1 MLEVKNIYKSFDD
14 LNVLNGISFKAKPG
28 DVISIIGPS
37 GSGKST
43 LLRCINMLEVP
54 SKGNIIFD
62 GEDITDKKA
71 NLSKIRQKMGMVF
84 QQFNLFPHLTVLENI
99 TLAPIKLKI
108 MSKEAA
114 EKKAEI
120 LLKDIGLIDKKDNY
134 PEELSGGQKQRVAII
149 RTLIMDPEVIL
160 FDEPTSALDPEMVK
174 EVQDLIKSLTNK
186 NIIIIIVS
194 HEMNFIKTIANRVLF
209 LEKGKLKFEGTPK
222 EIFENTKD
230 ERLKEFLSKTSN

>member
-114 EKKAEI
+114 EKKAKT

-230 ERLKEFLSKTSN
+230 ERLKEFLNKTSN

>member
-99 TLAPIKLKI
+99 TLTPIKLKI

-230 ERLKEFLSKTSN
+230 ERLKEFLNKTSN

>member
-99 TLAPIKLKI
+99 TLAPVKLKI
-108 MSKEAA
+108 MSKEVA
-114 EKKAEI
+114 EKKAET

-174 EVQDLIKSLTNK
+174 EVQDLIRSLTNK
-186 NIIIIIVS
+186 NIIMIIVS
-194 HEMNFIKTIANRVLF
+194 HEMNFINTIANRVLF

>member
-114 EKKAEI
+114 EKKAKT